1 MMNDSKSVPHS
12 VSNPPASSLE
22 HPAKFTGKRNMNWRM
37 FPQDR
42 CVHQLFEAQ
51 ALKTPDAL
59 AIADG
64 QRSLTYRELD
74 ALSNQLAHLL
84 RALGVGPEKL
94 VALLLGRSASLIVS
108 ALGILKAGGAYLP
121 LDPTY
126 PPDRLDAVLRES
138 GSEFLV
144 SRKALAD
151 LLPPNQLTLVALDE
165 EASRLA
171 SMSTTPLPSEATAKH
186 LAYVIYTS
194 GSTGVPKGVEVT
206 HANLLN
212 LVFWHQQEF
221 GIRFSD
227 RATQFSSPGFDA
239 SVWEVW
245 PYLTA
250 GASIH
255 IVDHDS
261 RLSPEAL
268 RDWLVAHRITLSFV
282 PTPLAEQLLLL
293 RWPAD
298 PPLRIL
304 LTGADMLHRY
314 PGFGIPFTLI
324 NNYGPTETTVV
335 ATSGRI
341 APEPNP
347 TRPPTIGRPIANTE
361 IYILNEQLQHVRP
374 GEEGE
379 LFIGGAGV
387 ARGYRNQ
394 PQLTAERFLPNPFLS
409 EPAERLYRTGDMAR
423 VLPDG
428 QIEFL
433 GRRDQQVK
441 IHGYRIELDEI
452 VSALNS
458 HPAVGACAVTARD
471 DGQGEQRL
479 VAYLVLEKDIR
490 VRAADLRDHLQTTL
504 PDYMI
509 PATYVRL
516 DALPVSSSGKVDRA
530 AMPAPDDSNIL
541 RDLATVAPR
550 TSVEKKM
557 ATIISNLLG
566 LQQVGL
572 NDDFFLLG
580 GHSLLGMQLVS
591 RVGEQ
596 FGVELSLRDLFD
608 QPSIAGISAAVE
620 RLLAKKAKDAPLQ
633 TGAHKKGAMGVEGH
647 EHAA

>member
-1 MMNDSKSVPHS
+1 MSAPKSVPDDHTS
-12 VSNPPASSLE
+12 AADLSKTLGRRIV
-22 HPAKFTGKRNMNWRM
+22 TWRM

-42 CVHQLFEAQ
+42 CVQQIFEGQ
-51 ALKTPDAL
+51 ALKTPNAL
-59 AIADG
+59 AVADG
-64 QRSLTYRELD
+64 KRTLTYGELD
-74 ALSNQLAHLL
+74 AHSNQLAHFL
-84 RALGVGPEKL
+84 RSVGVGPEGL
-94 VALLLGRSASLIVS
+94 VALLVGRSASLIIG

-121 LDPTY
+121 LDPST
-126 PPDRLDAVLRES
+126 PPDRLNTILRES
-138 GSEFLV
+138 KSEVLV
-144 SRKALAD
+144 SRRALAELMSPGD
-151 LLPPNQLTLVALDE
+151 QRLVALDD
-165 EASRLA
+165 EAPHLA
-171 SMSTTPLPSEATAKH
+171 SMPTTPLPCETTPKH

-194 GSTGVPKGVEVT
+194 GSTGTPKGVEVT

-227 RATQFSSPGFDA
+227 RATQLSSPGFDA
-239 SVWEVW
+239 SVWEIW

-250 GASIH
+250 GASVH
-255 IVDHDS
+255 IVDDDT
-261 RLSPEAL
+261 RVSPEAL
-268 RDWLVAHRITLSFV
+268 RDWLVAHGITLSFV
-282 PTPLAEQLLLL
+282 STPLAEQLLLL

-304 LTGADMLHRY
+304 LTGADVLHRY
-314 PGFGIPFTLI
+314 PSSDIPFTLI

-335 ATSGRI
+335 ATSGQI

-361 IYILNEQLQHVRP
+361 IYILNEHLRRVGP

-379 LFIGGAGV
+379 IFIGGAGV
-387 ARGYRNQ
+387 ARAYRAQ
-394 PQLTAERFLPNPFLS
+394 PHLTAERFLPNPFLS
-409 EPAERLYRTGDMAR
+409 EPGARLYRTGDMGR
-423 VLPDG
+423 LLPDG

-458 HPAVGACAVTARD
+458 HPEVEACAVTARD
-471 DGQGEQRL
+471 DAQGEKRL
-479 VAYLVLEKDIR
+479 VAYLVPGKGSRL
-490 VRAADLRDHLQTTL
+490 RAAGLREHLHDSL

-516 DALPVSSSGKVDRA
+516 DALPVSPNGKVDRA
-530 AMPAPDDSNIL
+530 ALPEPDDTNIL
-541 RDLATVAPR
+541 RDPVIEVPR
-550 TSVEKKM
+550 TAVEKGM
-557 ATIISNLLG
+557 AAIVSSLLG
-566 LQQVGL
+566 LERVGL

-591 RVGEQ
+591 RVREE
-596 FGVELSLRDLFD
+596 FDVELTLRDLFD
-608 QPSIAGISAAVE
+608 RPSIAGISAAVE
-620 RLLAKKAKDAPLQ
+620 LLVANKRKEAPRH
-633 TGAHKKGAMGVEGH
+633 TSAHKRGEIGGQSH